1 MDLLHTTVER
11 LYVVSA
17 PLMFLAYFPQIITLL
32 KNKDGAHS
40 TSLLTWFMW
49 VLALSINTAYAAWV
63 NGDRY
68 FLLSTASSLLG
79 TACVFV
85 IACYKRWR
93 TPSLALSLMRRPRR

>member
-1 MDLLHTTVER
+1 MDLLKITVEH
-11 LYVVSA
+11 LYVISA
-17 PLMFLAYFPQIITLL
+17 PLMLLAYFPQIITLF

-40 TSLLTWFMW
+40 TSLMTWFIW
-49 VLALSINTAYAAWV
+49 TLALSINTAYAAWV

-79 TACVFV
+79 TSLVFA

-93 TPSLALSLMRRPRR
+93 IHHPLGSV

>member
-32 KNKDGAHS
+32 
-40 TSLLTWFMW
+40 TWFMW
-49 VLALSINTAYAAWV
+49 TLALSINTAYAAWV

-79 TACVFV
+79 TALVFM

-93 TPSLALSLMRRPRR
+93 IHHPLGSV